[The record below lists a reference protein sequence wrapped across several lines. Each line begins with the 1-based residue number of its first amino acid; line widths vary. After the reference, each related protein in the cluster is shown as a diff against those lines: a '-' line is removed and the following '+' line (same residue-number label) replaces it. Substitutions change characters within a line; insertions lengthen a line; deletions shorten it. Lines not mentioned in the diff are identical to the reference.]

1 VRQSIVP
8 LIAGIWLIV
17 GGVMLVI
24 GNFAL
29 AHQAFNLLVPL
40 TLIAMG
46 LWAIVRANRL
56 HRLEQE
62 LPSRVTLSEIAFAV
76 ALLLVYGWINGR
88 IGISSLT
95 ARPIIAPVIA
105 PEPIPLAVTLTT
117 PVGELPKN
125 PKLVMIQQLTTLPVQ
140 LDIVG
145 SENFAIVTGQQ
156 NIRAIALNSETAR
169 IELVDSQQFQPRIT
183 QFREPLLVGLKVP
196 KTAILEINGSNFAHL
211 IVRDMEGDVQV
222 SYGGANP
229 IVTIATK
236 GDIAVRQLNY
246 PQQSFSGYTSQPYRD
261 ELTLFPGPNSR
272 VMVSALAETIRIY
285 AQQPPQREWQV
296 RVEDGTIEVRLPS
309 NSSVKLRA
317 TTNRGAIQIPFGQT
331 QSITRNGYRWL
342 EHNGTLNDGKVP
354 ITLRVARGSIMVV
367 LTR

>member
-1 VRQSIVP
+1 MRQSVVP

-17 GGVMLVI
+17 GGVMLAVR
-24 GNFAL
+24 NFAL
-29 AHQAFNLLVPL
+29 AHQVFNLLVPL

-88 IGISSLT
+88 IRISSLT
-95 ARPIIAPVIA
+95 ARPIIA

-145 SENFAIVTGQQ
+145 SENFAIVTRQQ
-156 NIRAIALNSETAR
+156 NIRAFAPNSETVR
-169 IELVDSQQFQPRIT
+169 IELVGSQTSQPLQPRIIH
-183 QFREPLLVGLKVP
+183 FREPLLVRLKVP
-196 KTAILEINGSNFAHL
+196 KEAILEINGSNFAHL
-211 IVRDMEGDVQV
+211 IVRNMEGDVQV
-222 SYGGANP
+222 SYSGANP
-229 IVTIATK
+229 IVNIATK
-236 GDIAVRQLNY
+236 GNITVRQLNHMQRVMGY
-246 PQQSFSGYTSQPYRD
+246 PYPTRAD

-272 VMVSALAETIRIY
+272 VMVRALVETVRIY

-296 RVEDGTIEVRLPS
+296 RVEDGAIEVRLPS

-317 TTNRGAIQIPFGQT
+317 TTIWGAIQIPFGQT
-331 QSITRNGYRWL
+331 KSMARNAHRWV
-342 EHNGTLNDGKVP
+342 EHKGILNNGKVP
-354 ITLRVARGSIMVV
+354 ITLSTTHGSITVV
-367 LTR
+367 LTQ